1 MYFFFLYTVL
11 VIFFTY
17 YLKKKKLFSNYTGE
31 HHQLFSNQ
39 KNIPLTGGIFL
50 LIPIILAEYQNIIYT
65 ITIFLT
71 FLLGFLSDRKIL
83 ISAKKRLLF
92 QITLVFLSVIFL
104 DLEILSSKLTFF
116 DNFLKNSVFNI
127 FFTTFCLL
135 ILING
140 SNFIDGLNG
149 LLLCYMT
156 SIIFAL
162 SNSGLLNF
170 FLLNEILLT
179 YFIFFLII
187 LILLNFCNL
196 LMLGDAGAYVISFFV
211 GYLIIKCHI
220 SNLNISPYFFIT
232 ILWYPCFENLFS
244 IIRKFKSNFSPLVPD
259 NNHLH
264 QLIYTLFKKKLI
276 KDKLF
281 ANNLSSILVSAV
293 NFLIILISTK
303 NPYSSIYQIKLMI
316 FSVFIYLIVFVLIK
330 KKLNYKSK

>member
-1 MYFFFLYTVL
+1 
-11 VIFFTY
+11 
-17 YLKKKKLFSNYTGE
+17 
-31 HHQLFSNQ
+31 
-39 KNIPLTGGIFL
+39 
-50 LIPIILAEYQNIIYT
+50 
-65 ITIFLT
+65 
-71 FLLGFLSDRKIL
+71 
-83 ISAKKRLLF
+83 
-92 QITLVFLSVIFL
+92 
-104 DLEILSSKLTFF
+104 
-116 DNFLKNSVFNI
+116 
-127 FFTTFCLL
+127 
-135 ILING
+135 
-140 SNFIDGLNG
+140 
-149 LLLCYMT
+149 
-156 SIIFAL
+156 
-162 SNSGLLNF
+162 
-170 FLLNEILLT
+170 
-179 YFIFFLII
+179 
-187 LILLNFCNL
+187 
-196 LMLGDAGAYVISFFV
+196 MLGDAGAYVISFFV